1 MTTPAPTGYPQLRPD
16 LEIIRSAPEPSGAP
30 TWVVHDAFAGNF
42 LRIGWLE
49 HEIMKRWHLGDADAI
64 VESVTRET
72 TLDVQHEDVSY
83 FAEFLTSSGFVR
95 IDRALERS
103 GDRRPGF
110 WRQFG
115 SWRFALVSPN
125 SFLQKTL
132 GLPRTVLSPVG
143 AVVIVAMLLVVLLQ
157 LSAEWSGFKSSIIAL
172 LQPSMLGHFL
182 MVLVGVKVVHE
193 LGHAWACR
201 HYGLDVPAMGVAIFF
216 LWPFL
221 YTDTTAA
228 WRLTSRRQRAFVA
241 AAGVLAETVLALL
254 ALFLWCF
261 VGDGEFRQTLLFVG
275 VVSMV
280 LTLVVN
286 ANPFMKWDGYYVLSD
301 LLGLENMQSRAFAF
315 GKWWLRCGITGVR
328 DPEPEIVSDRQ
339 RAFMITYACGAWAY
353 RVVLFTGLAAL
364 LYSFFFKLAG
374 IALMAFVVMRYLV
387 EPVVMEIRELL
398 SRRDRFRWQKSNRFA
413 AGLAA
418 LLVLLLVLP
427 VDFSESTSAIVQ
439 PRERAELYASAP
451 GQIVAKLV
459 SPGDTVEPGAPL
471 LRVASPALE
480 QRQVIENLELKR
492 ASNLANRVDGNRA
505 RDNRDLV
512 KRQLERQRASVARIS
527 ELSSQLSLNAPFAG
541 RVVWEQQQ
549 LVPGRWV
556 NPGQPLLR
564 VVDPTTVEAT
574 AYVDTAA
581 RKRLAAGNKA
591 VFIPDDPAW
600 PRIKLTL
607 ANLGESQLATL
618 DHPGL
623 AAIHGGPVPVRNAQ
637 TVIDNSLEP
646 DGAWYALTFELRA
659 GHGPVELTHEL
670 PGRIKINASPRWL
683 LGPVFSRLKQ
693 LVVSESGF

>member
-1 MTTPAPTGYPQLRPD
+1 MR
-16 LEIIRSAPEPSGAP
+16 
-30 TWVVHDAFAGNF
+30 
-42 LRIGWLE
+42 
-49 HEIMKRWHLGDADAI
+49 RWHLGDADAI

-72 TLDVQHEDVSY
+72 TLDVQHEDVNC
-83 FAEFLTSSGFVR
+83 FAEFLTASGFVR
-95 IDRALERS
+95 IDRAIEQA

-125 SFLQKTL
+125 DFLQKTL
-132 GLPRTVLSPVG
+132 GIPRTVLSPIG
-143 AVVIVAMLLVVLLQ
+143 AVVIMSMLLVVLLQ
-157 LSAEWSGFKSSIIAL
+157 LSAEWGGFKSSVVAL

-182 MVLVGVKVVHE
+182 MVLIGVKIVHE

-201 HYGLDVPAMGVAIFF
+201 HYGLDVPAMGVAVFF

-241 AAGVLAETVLALL
+241 SAGVLAESVLALL
-254 ALFLWCF
+254 ALFIWCF
-261 VGDGEFRQTLLFVG
+261 VADGEFRQTLLFVG

-286 ANPFMKWDGYYVLSD
+286 ANPFMKWDGYYVLAD

-315 GKWWLRCGITGVR
+315 GKWWLRCGVAGVR
-328 DPEPEIVSDRQ
+328 DPEPEIVSDRL
-339 RAFMITYACGAWAY
+339 RAFMIVYACGSWAY

-387 EPVVMEIRELL
+387 EPVVKEIQELV
-398 SRRDRFRWQKSNRFA
+398 SRRDRFKWQKSNRLG
-413 AGLAA
+413 AGIGIA
-418 LLVLLLVLP
+418 LLLLLVLP

-439 PRERAELYASAP
+439 PKERAELYTSAP
-451 GQIVAKLV
+451 GQIVAKMVNL
-459 SPGDTVEPGAPL
+459 GDSVEAGAPL
-471 LRVASPALE
+471 LRVASPELD
-480 QRQVIENLELKR
+480 QRHAIENLELKR
-492 ASNLANRVDGNRA
+492 AANLANRVDGTRA

-512 KRQLERQRASVARIS
+512 KRQLERQRVSVARTK
-527 ELSSQLSLNAPFAG
+527 ELGDQLSLTAPFAG
-541 RVVWEQQQ
+541 RVIWQQHQ
-549 LVPGRWV
+549 LAPGRWV

-564 VVDPTTVEAT
+564 IVDPATLEAS

-607 ANLGESQLATL
+607 ANLGESPEATL
-618 DHPGL
+618 DYPGL
-623 AAIHGGPVPVRNAQ
+623 AAIHGGAVPVRNTQ
-637 TVIDNSLEP
+637 TVIDNALEP
-646 DGAWYALTFELRA
+646 DGAWYALTFERRD
-659 GHGPVELTHEL
+659 GHSPMELMYQL
-670 PGRIKINASPRWL
+670 PGRIEISASPRWL